1 MDLQIKGK
9 VPNSVWKYLFVL
21 AAICMGVKLEGDILG
36 LV

>member
-9 VPNSVWKYLFVL
+9 IPTSAWKYLFILVL
-21 AAICMGVKLEGDILG
+21 ICMGVKEGDLLG

>member
-9 VPNSVWKYLFVL
+9 VPTSVWKYLFIL
-21 AAICMGVKLEGDILG
+21 ALICMGVKGGEVSEL